1 MLCALSASAGGA
13 VTGPPDRILEVWD
26 PEWIPSRM
34 IWDDRVSSPDSITTG
49 TNLLLISVRRYHLM
63 RWYLQLLSPF

>member
-1 MLCALSASAGGA
+1 MGGLTRGEGRSNVLGLGRRVRYGALQPAPPVYQSPV

-34 IWDDRVSSPDSITTG
+34 IWDDRVSSPDSIV
-49 TNLLLISVRRYHLM
+49 ID
-63 RWYLQLLSPF
+63 

>member
-26 PEWIPSRM
+26 PEWIPSRV
-34 IWDDRVSSPDSITTG
+34 IWDDCVSLPDFIT
-49 TNLLLISVRRYHLM
+49 IDQSFAH
-63 RWYLQLLSPF
+63 